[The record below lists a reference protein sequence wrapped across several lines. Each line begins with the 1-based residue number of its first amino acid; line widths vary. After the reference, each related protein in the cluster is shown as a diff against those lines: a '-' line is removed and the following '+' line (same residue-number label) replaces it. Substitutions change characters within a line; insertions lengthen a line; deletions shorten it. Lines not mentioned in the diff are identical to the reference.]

1 MMHLL
6 HRPLLTGILDKVEV
20 NVPVAVFLTNGNTEY
35 PMNQFDVWDLILYI
49 IYIYIYILY
58 LSKHKHRHMY
68 DIYIYIH
75 IHLGYIYIHLYSK
88 TLIQDD
94 KLTFAHFDLR
104 GIEDWALFRLAR
116 GHKEVVGL
124 LLQSRAEHD
133 QLSPGRRRCSSKHF
147 CPGKNPTATGNR
159 PVFFIYNT
167 CKQTREIWVGEA
179 DEFALRCVC
188 IYI

>member
-1 MMHLL
+1 MFKPNVSVGRGTSWYSEGMKTHWVKSRFMMHLL

-49 IYIYIYILY
+49 IYIYYICPNTNIDTC
-58 LSKHKHRHMY
+58 MT
-68 DIYIYIH
+68 YIYTH

-94 KLTFAHFDLR
+94 KLNFAHFDLR

-159 PVFFIYNT
+159 PVF
-167 CKQTREIWVGEA
+167 
-179 DEFALRCVC
+179 
-188 IYI
+188 YI